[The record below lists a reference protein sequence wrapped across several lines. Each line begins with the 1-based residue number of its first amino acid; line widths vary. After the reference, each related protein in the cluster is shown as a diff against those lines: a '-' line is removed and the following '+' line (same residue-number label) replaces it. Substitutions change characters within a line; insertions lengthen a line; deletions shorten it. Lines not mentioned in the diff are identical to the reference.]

1 VHTQSAKEELPLSR
15 LTFPKAR
22 LESVRLQNMRLGLI
36 EENFLKLSA
45 LYLEVLDH
53 QLKGQ

>member
-1 VHTQSAKEELPLSR
+1 

-22 LESVRLQNMRLGLI
+22 LESVRLQNMSLGLI